1 MQKVSK
7 NDICQVFIPRSVTK
21 RNLSIIEVLLAFTI
35 QARNKNYNELFINL
49 T

>member
-7 NDICQVFIPRSVTK
+7 NDICQVFTPKTLTK
-21 RNLSIIEVLLAFTI
+21 KNLSIIEVLLAFI
-35 QARNKNYNELFINL
+35 IHNHFKKCNELFINL